1 MILKYPLFLSSYAVM
16 LQCWYASPERRP
28 SFNDL
33 ATSLSQMLESIAD
46 YMEICMNLP
55 KPEELPADYPYEVI
69 DADPAPVQS
78 LSEEREVA
86 VPVTPPE
93 VHEYEIPV
101 QPNPVYGAAG
111 DDIPM
116 EKNPV
121 YGVSSTSHAL

>member
-1 MILKYPLFLSSYAVM
+1 
-16 LQCWYASPERRP
+16 
-28 SFNDL
+28 
-33 ATSLSQMLESIAD
+33 
-46 YMEICMNLP
+46 MNLP
-55 KPEELPADYPYEVI
+55 KPEELPVDYPYEVI
-69 DADPAPVQS
+69 DPDPAPVQS
-78 LSEEREVA
+78 LSEEREVAVPVTPPEEREVA

-111 DDIPM
+111 DNIPM